1 MLKRL
6 LFVLTLLLSVAADA
20 QELKVAA
27 ASDLTAAL
35 AELTA
40 AYQKEHKTNL
50 VLSFGS
56 SGNFFTQIQNGAP
69 FDIFFSADMAY
80 PQELEEA
87 NLAEPGSLY
96 EYALGR
102 LVLWVPLESSIDVKR
117 GLEALRSSG
126 VRRISVAN
134 PQHAPY
140 GRAAVAA
147 LQHANL
153 YDAVK
158 DKIVFGENISQAAQ
172 FVQSGNADAGLI
184 ALSLALSMQMKQ
196 AGKYW
201 LVPIDYHPPLR
212 QAAVI
217 LRSSTQKAEAAKFLQ
232 FVRSPQGRAIMDHYG
247 FTLPDQPKQ

>member
-6 LFVLTLLLSVAADA
+6 LFVLTLLLTVAADA

-40 AYQKEHKTNL
+40 AYQKGHKTNL

-69 FDIFFSADMAY
+69 FDIFFSADISY
-80 PQELEEA
+80 PQKLEEA

-96 EYALGR
+96 EYAVGR
-102 LVLWVPLESSIDVKR
+102 LVLWVPSESSVDVNK
-117 GLEALRSSG
+117 GLDSLRSPA
-126 VRRISVAN
+126 VRRVSIAN

-147 LQHANL
+147 LQHAKM
-153 YDAVK
+153 YDSLK
-158 DKIVFGENISQAAQ
+158 DKLVFGENISQAAQ
-172 FVQSGNADAGLI
+172 FVQSGNADVGFI

-201 LVPIDYHPPLR
+201 LVPADYHPPLR

-217 LRSSTQKAEAAKFLQ
+217 VRSSRQKVEATKFLD
-232 FVRSPQGRAIMDHYG
+232 FVRSAQGRAIMEHYG
-247 FTLPDQPKQ
+247 FTLPDQSKK